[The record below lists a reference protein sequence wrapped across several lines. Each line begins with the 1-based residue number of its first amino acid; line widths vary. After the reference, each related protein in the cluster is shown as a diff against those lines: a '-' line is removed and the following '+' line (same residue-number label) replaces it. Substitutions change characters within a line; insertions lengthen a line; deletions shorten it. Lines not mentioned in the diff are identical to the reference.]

1 VGAPVM
7 QCVPASPSRP
17 DPWLGRHMTGPYTHR
32 VVTMLCGRVKQS
44 HAVALSG
51 AHQCCTA
58 CARPSAGHE
67 VPLPVNPL
75 PRRSHTQG
83 RNSQVCYM
91 VTCANYTQGHC
102 LGQTLN
108 CFEPMCSSGNATAVV
123 SQTCGQTQTD
133 PLPCM
138 QVLSPM
144 PHCCV
149 LRFAVSTPHTSGDQ
163 VLHKVTRCYTK
174 AYHRDHTTQNTAQL
188 TRLPAADAAFQKD
201 IVFAAGDRKNQ
212 TALHP
217 TACTSCVPHT
227 AQAAHNTHKYAML
240 PSHNFITHHSIAWH
254 SRPAL

>member
-1 VGAPVM
+1 M
-7 QCVPASPSRP
+7 
-17 DPWLGRHMTGPYTHR
+17 
-32 VVTMLCGRVKQS
+32 
-44 HAVALSG
+44 
-51 AHQCCTA
+51 
-58 CARPSAGHE
+58 
-67 VPLPVNPL
+67 

-83 RNSQVCYM
+83 RNSQVCYK
-91 VTCANYTQGHC
+91 VTGANYTQRHC

-123 SQTCGQTQTD
+123 SKTCGQTQTD

-163 VLHKVTRCYTK
+163 VTQGDQVLQKGLPP
-174 AYHRDHTTQNTAQL
+174 DHTTQHTAQL
-188 TRLPAADAAFQKD
+188 THLPAADTAFQTD

-240 PSHNFITHHSIAWH
+240 PSHNSITHHSIAWH
-254 SRPAL
+254 SRPAI